1 MHNDWSR
8 SFRKQQSIHKAGS
21 DPSQI
26 KLTSYFS
33 VAKDIE
39 TLIIDNPN
47 IAKCIDTRQAALKG
61 TFTPLFQSLVDN
73 AQLNIHK
80 LPKER
85 RHDHVMKKFSTS
97 LFIYA
102 RPLAYSFVHQ
112 NMPQALPSLRTVQ
125 RIVHHEYEVMNEGE
139 FRFDQ
144 LANHINSYK
153 CAKVIVIGEDA
164 TRLVARVDYDP
175 ETNRLVG
182 FVLVTTS

>member
-33 VAKDIE
+33 VAKNIE

-102 RPLAYSFVHQ
+102 GPLA
-112 NMPQALPSLRTVQ
+112 
-125 RIVHHEYEVMNEGE
+125 
-139 FRFDQ
+139 
-144 LANHINSYK
+144 
-153 CAKVIVIGEDA
+153 
-164 TRLVARVDYDP
+164 
-175 ETNRLVG
+175 
-182 FVLVTTS
+182 